1 MPVDPPVD
9 HHAESAPSSAV
20 ESTSSAHA
28 DDRSTVWRI
37 GRTAWALLGI
47 IGILVL
53 LSLVAGR
60 LSIIVIPL
68 VLALFPATLLVPVAA
83 KLRSLGVPSSL
94 AAISA
99 MLLALVAIGGLIGGM
114 VALVISDGPELVE
127 SASSGVEQIE
137 AFLQEDPLGLGIEG
151 PTELLAAAREQ
162 LGEIGDYAG
171 QAAGAATAATEFL
184 TGLLLLF
191 VVLFFYLKD
200 GRRLIRGIVSVAPAG
215 MRTRLSRGADRSW
228 DALGSYFR
236 GQLLVAFVDAVFI
249 GIGLLILGIPLA
261 IPLAVLIFFGALF
274 PLVGAL
280 ITGGLA
286 VLVAL
291 ADGGLGS
298 ALIVLALIVIV
309 QQVEGNVLQPI
320 IIGRATAL
328 HPLVVILA
336 ITAGAVLLGI
346 LGAFLAV
353 PVAAIVARVVSDD
366 PDGSDESDES
376 DQPGQREELTGR
388 E

>member
-1 MPVDPPVD
+1 MSGDTSVDQPPD
-9 HHAESAPSSAV
+9 PRAPSPDR
-20 ESTSSAHA
+20 TPA
-28 DDRSTVWRI
+28 DATEGPSRIWRI

-47 IGILVL
+47 IGVVVL
-53 LSLVAGR
+53 ASWVAGR
-60 LSIIVIPL
+60 LSLIVIPS

-83 KLRSLGVPSSL
+83 KLRSKGVPSSL
-94 AAISA
+94 AALAA
-99 MLLALVAIGGLIGGM
+99 MLLALVVIGGLIGGM
-114 VALVISDGPELVE
+114 IALVIAEGPELVE

-137 AFLQEDPLGLGIEG
+137 QFLRNDPLGLGIEG
-151 PTELLAAAREQ
+151 PTELLEAAREQ
-162 LGEIGDYAG
+162 LGQIGDYAG

-184 TGLLLLF
+184 TGLVLLF
-191 VVLFFYLKD
+191 VILFFYLKD
-200 GRRLIRGIVSVAPAG
+200 GRRLTRGIVSVAPVA
-215 MRTRLSRGADRSW
+215 MRSRLTRAADRSW
-228 DALGSYFR
+228 DTLGSYFR
-236 GQLLVAFVDAVFI
+236 GQLTVAFVDAVFI

-261 IPLAVLIFFGALF
+261 VPLAVLIFFGALF

-280 ITGGLA
+280 VTGGLA

-336 ITAGAVLLGI
+336 ITAGALLLGI

-353 PVAAIVARVVSDD
+353 PVAAIVARVVADG
-366 PDGSDESDES
+366 PDEPAAERPDVHDGGPED
-376 DQPGQREELTGR
+376 
-388 E
+388 